1 MKTVTSCKNS
11 VNTQLALLLN
21 SDIKKF
27 GISVKPDSKFGVETF
42 SKDATF
48 NNKARKYVSGAVK
61 NLLNLLKNVLIFIFK
76 VFYYILLFS
85 FKVVFYTFK
94 LMFLLLKILVFP
106 ILLFFMLFIPTK
118 RSADNVK
125 DCANGKPHYGYRYGR
140 WYYGHNHVE
149 GCEYGDST
157 CSGGRD

>member
-48 NNKARKYVSGAVK
+48 NNKTRKHVSGTVK
-61 NLLNLLKNVLIFIFK
+61 TLLNILKNVLIFIFK

-85 FKVVFYTFK
+85 FKKYK
-94 LMFLLLKILVFP
+94 
-106 ILLFFMLFIPTK
+106 
-118 RSADNVK
+118 
-125 DCANGKPHYGYRYGR
+125 C
-140 WYYGHNHVE
+140 
-149 GCEYGDST
+149 
-157 CSGGRD
+157 